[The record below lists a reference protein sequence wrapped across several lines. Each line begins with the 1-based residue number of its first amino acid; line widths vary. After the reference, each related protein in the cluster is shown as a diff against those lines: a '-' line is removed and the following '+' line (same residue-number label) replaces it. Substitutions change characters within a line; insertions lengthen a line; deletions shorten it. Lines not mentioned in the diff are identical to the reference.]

1 LLRRGLSRRSQD
13 ERRRQREQD
22 ETRGQGLGSHAGESR
37 ESAGRRPSRFRA
49 RQVAP
54 LSSVT
59 LFVPWLLFPL
69 LLVALSLGCG
79 LFVEEVA
86 RTRVGPVLVLPL
98 GLCAIVAVSSLTVSF
113 ASTARFTTPL
123 VAAIAA
129 AGFALARRVR
139 LDGWALGAAAA
150 VFVVYGAPVLLSGA
164 ATFAGYVKLDDTA
177 TFLALTDRMME
188 HGRSLAGLAPSSYEA
203 TLAIN
208 LAHGYPLGS
217 LLPLGIGHEL
227 VRTDAAWLYQP
238 WLSFCAATLA
248 LSLYAIASP
257 LIRRRPARA
266 LVAFLAAQSALLFG
280 FAMWG
285 GVKELAAAAI
295 LATCAALVGTV
306 RPSRAPRSLVPV
318 AIAFAAL
325 LDTLSS
331 GGAVWL
337 VPLLVPLILIAPRAR
352 AAMTTATAAGV
363 VLALPALLATG
374 DFLRGDN
381 RATFENGAEL
391 GNLMRPLRP
400 LQLLGVWPSGDF
412 RTDPSHRLVTGL
424 LLAVAA
430 AMVSVGVLAA
440 VKRRA
445 VSLQLG
451 VASAVLG
458 AVVFVGFGGPWFA
471 AKALAIGSPL
481 VLLSAFAGCASLAS
495 SRRALLAVGIAA
507 GAALALGVASSNA
520 LAYHDVDL
528 APHAQ
533 LAELERIGETFAG
546 QGPALMTEYQPYG
559 VRHFLRK
566 LDPEG
571 VSELRRRPILLR
583 DGRMAAKGQY
593 VDLDQLQ
600 PSGLLVYRTLV
611 LRRSPTESR
620 PPTPYRLVWQ
630 GRWYEVWQRE
640 AGGAVLAHLSLE
652 GHLEPSGL
660 TSCGRPLDLSPSR
673 AGTEELRV
681 RVARAGTYRLWVG
694 GSVRGTLTARV
705 DGKEIGRVSAQL
717 QNAGQWLDLGSATLA
732 AGAHRLTL
740 ALGLPALRP
749 GTGGGGFP
757 LGPLLLQPESR
768 SRPAPTNASAPC
780 SRTLDG
786 VEAVG

>member
-1 LLRRGLSRRSQD
+1 
-13 ERRRQREQD
+13 
-22 ETRGQGLGSHAGESR
+22 
-37 ESAGRRPSRFRA
+37 
-49 RQVAP
+49 
-54 LSSVT
+54 
-59 LFVPWLLFPL
+59 
-69 LLVALSLGCG
+69 VALCLGCG
-79 LFVEEVA
+79 LLVEEVV

-98 GLCAIVAVSSLTVSF
+98 GLCTIVAISSLTVSLG
-113 ASTARFTTPL
+113 STARFTTPL
-123 VAAIAA
+123 IAALAA
-129 AGFALARRVR
+129 AGFVLARRLR

-150 VFVVYGAPVLLSGA
+150 VFLVYGAPVLLSGA
-164 ATFAGYVKLDDTA
+164 ATFAGYIKLDDTA
-177 TFLALTDRMME
+177 TFLALTDRVME
-188 HGRSLAGLAPSSYEA
+188 HGRNLAGLPPSSYEA

-248 LSLYAIASP
+248 LSLYAISSP
-257 LIRRRPARA
+257 LIRQRRARA

-295 LATCAALVGTV
+295 LATCAALAGTV
-306 RPSRAPRSLVPV
+306 GPSAAPRSLVPV

-337 VPLLVPLILIAPRAR
+337 VPLLVPLVLVAPRAR
-352 AAMTTATAAGV
+352 AALAVATAAGA
-363 VLALPALLATG
+363 VLALPALLAMG
-374 DFLRGDN
+374 EFLRGDN
-381 RATFENGAEL
+381 RATFEKGAEL
-391 GNLMRPLRP
+391 GNLIRPLRP

-430 AMVSVGVLAA
+430 AMVSVGVLVA

-451 VASAVLG
+451 VASSLLG
-458 AVVFVGFGGPWFA
+458 AVVFVAFGAPWFA

-481 VLLSAFAGCASLAS
+481 VLLSAFVGCANLAS
-495 SRRALLAVGIAA
+495 CRRAPLAVGAAA

-528 APHAQ
+528 APRAQ
-533 LAELERIGETFAG
+533 LVELERIGETFAG
-546 QGPALMTEYQPYG
+546 QGPALMTEYEPYG

-571 VSELRRRPILLR
+571 VSELRRRPIFLR

-600 PSGLLVYRTLV
+600 LSGLLVYRTLV

-620 PPTPYRLVWQ
+620 PPAPYRLVWQ

-640 AGGAVLAHLSLE
+640 AGDAVLAHLG
-652 GHLEPSGL
+652 GHLAP
-660 TSCGRPLDLSPSR
+660 GRVTPCRRPVDLVPSR
-673 AGTEELRV
+673 SGTATLTV
-681 RVARAGTYRLWVG
+681 RLARSGSYRLWVG

-705 DGKEIGRVSAQL
+705 DGTEVGHVSTQL

-732 AGAHRLTL
+732 TGAHRITLTL
-740 ALGLPALRP
+740 ELPALRP

-757 LGPLLLQPESR
+757 LGPLLLQPETR
-768 SRPAPTNASAPC
+768 SGIAAPANASALC
-780 SRTLDG
+780 GRTLDR
-786 VEAVG
+786 VEALG